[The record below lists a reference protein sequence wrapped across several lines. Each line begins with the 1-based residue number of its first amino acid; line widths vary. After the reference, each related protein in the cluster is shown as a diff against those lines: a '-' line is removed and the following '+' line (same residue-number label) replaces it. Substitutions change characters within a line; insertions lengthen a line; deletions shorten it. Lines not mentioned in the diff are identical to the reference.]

1 MLQKKVNLFG
11 LEIDDISK
19 NRAWELAT
27 LSLKG
32 GDKRI
37 FFTPN
42 LEMLEKVRKDEE
54 TRRILNSAQVLLPDG
69 IGVLLVSR
77 LLRTPIENKV
87 AGIDF
92 GKGLIA
98 LAEREGASIFLL
110 GGAQGVAKK
119 AAKNLLKRHKN
130 LKISGIHNGYFEN
143 EDEIIRKIQKSNP
156 DILIVCMG
164 FSRQEQFVFKHK
176 QELSNIKVIT
186 CLGGALDVWSGRK
199 MRAPSVVRKIHLEW
213 LWRVV
218 GEPSRIG
225 RFVSSL
231 PALFYALRN

>member
-19 NRAWELAT
+19 DRVLELAK

-42 LEMLEKVRKDEE
+42 LEMLEKVRKDEK
-54 TRRILNSAQVLLPDG
+54 TRRILSSAQVLLPDG
-69 IGVLLVSR
+69 TGVLLASKF
-77 LLRTPIENKV
+77 LGAPIENKV

-92 GKGLIA
+92 GEGLIA

-110 GGAQGVAKK
+110 GGANGVAKR
-119 AAKNLLKRHKN
+119 AAKNLLKKHKN

-143 EDEIIRKIQKSNP
+143 EDEIIQKIQRADP

-164 FSRQEQFVFKHK
+164 FPKQENFIFKYK
-176 QELSNIKVIT
+176 KELSNIKVIT
-186 CLGGALDVWSGRK
+186 CLGGAIDVWSGRK
-199 MRAPSVVRKIHLEW
+199 MRAPSLLRKAHLEW
-213 LWRVV
+213 LWRIV
-218 GEPSRIG
+218 GEPHRIA

>member
-19 NRAWELAT
+19 GRALELAN

-42 LEMLEKVRKDEE
+42 LEMLEKARKNHE
-54 TRRILNSAQVLLPDG
+54 TRRILNSAHLLLPDG
-69 IGVLLVSR
+69 AGVLLASR
-77 LLRTPIENKV
+77 FLGTPIENKV

-92 GKGLIA
+92 GEGLIA

-110 GGAQGVAKK
+110 GGANGVAKR
-119 AAKNLLKRHKN
+119 AAKNLLKKHKN

-143 EDEIIRKIQKSNP
+143 EDEIIQKIQRADP

-164 FSRQEQFVFKHK
+164 FPKQENFIFKYK
-176 QELSNIKVIT
+176 KELSNIKVIT
-186 CLGGALDVWSGRK
+186 CLGGAIDVWSGRK
-199 MRAPSVVRKIHLEW
+199 MRAPSLLRKAHLEW
-213 LWRVV
+213 LWRIV
-218 GEPSRIG
+218 GEPHRIA

-231 PALFYALRN
+231 PALFFALRN

>member
-19 NRAWELAT
+19 DRVLELAN

-42 LEMLEKVRKDEE
+42 LEMLEKVRKDEKI
-54 TRRILNSAQVLLPDG
+54 RRILNSAQVLLPDG
-69 IGVLLVSR
+69 TGVLLASKF
-77 LLRTPIENKV
+77 LGAPIENKV
-87 AGIDF
+87 TGIDF
-92 GKGLIA
+92 GEGLIGV
-98 LAEREGASIFLL
+98 AEREGASLFLL
-110 GGAQGVAKK
+110 GGANGVAKR
-119 AAKNLLKRHKN
+119 AAKNLLKKHKN

-143 EDEIIRKIQKSNP
+143 EDEIIQKIQRADP

-164 FSRQEQFVFKHK
+164 FPKQEQFVFKHK

-199 MRAPSVVRKIHLEW
+199 MRAPSIVQKMHLEW
-213 LWRVV
+213 LWRIV
-218 GEPSRIG
+218 GEPHRIG

>member
-11 LEIDDISK
+11 LEINDISK
-19 NRAWELAT
+19 GRVLELAN

-42 LEMLEKVRKDEE
+42 LEMLEKARKNHE
-54 TRRILNSAQVLLPDG
+54 TRRILNSAHLLLPDG
-69 IGVLLVSR
+69 AGVLLASR
-77 LLRTPIENKV
+77 FLGTPIENKV

-92 GKGLIA
+92 GEGLIA

-110 GGAQGVAKK
+110 GGANGVAKR
-119 AAKNLLKRHKN
+119 AAKNLLKKHKN

-143 EDEIIRKIQKSNP
+143 EDEIIQKIQRADP

-164 FSRQEQFVFKHK
+164 FPKQEKFVFKYK
-176 QELSNIKVIT
+176 KELSNVKVIT

-213 LWRVV
+213 FWRIA
-218 GEPSRIG
+218 GEPRRIG
-225 RFVSSL
+225 RFISSL
-231 PALFYALRN
+231 PALFYAMRN

>member
-11 LEIDDISK
+11 LKIDDISK
-19 NRAWELAT
+19 DRALELAK
-27 LSLKG
+27 LSLRG

-42 LEMLEKVRKDEE
+42 LEMLEKVRKDEK
-54 TRRILNSAQVLLPDG
+54 TRRILNSAQVLLSDG

-77 LLRTPIENKV
+77 LLGNPIENKV

-92 GKGLIA
+92 GKCLIA

-143 EDEIIRKIQKSNP
+143 EDEIIRKIQKLNP

-164 FSRQEQFVFKHK
+164 FPKQEQFVFKHK

-186 CLGGALDVWSGRK
+186 CLGGAIDVWSGEK
-199 MRAPSVVRKIHLEW
+199 KRAPVMLQNINLEW
-213 LWRVV
+213 LWRISS
-218 GEPSRIG
+218 EPCRIK
-225 RFVSSL
+225 RFVVSL
-231 PALFYALRN
+231 PALFYAIWN